1 MPNRKRPRG
10 RPPQHEI
17 EPIPD
22 SFENVL
28 RAVLAPLPD
37 VLPPMDREEDD
48 EPEEEDRAE
57 AE

>member
-1 MPNRKRPRG
+1 MTNKRKRARG

-28 RAVLAPLPD
+28 KAVLSPI
-37 VLPPMDREEDD
+37 
-48 EPEEEDRAE
+48 E
-57 AE
+57 AH